1 MPTRDL
7 ANKRITIAIGAA
19 NAIADLSQPTAAELN
34 AMLQASPAIRWDGLD
49 FGAQSSDQVDDRSLD
64 DDAAAVL
71 RGFAQFGGAIPF
83 FLPKVADSASI
94 LRQVFNLVKANRTQ
108 LVIAERVGFK
118 STNQPWAAGDNVN
131 TYLVMVDGFAPDT
144 EGTGGYAGLF
154 NMIPQGTTYPW
165 TKVKNV
171 APDAITQIGGAT
183 VAITGTAV
191 ALRGAALAGD
201 VITSRAIWSS
211 SDPTKAKVV
220 GKGIIQ
226 GVAAGAATITAAFPG
241 ATPLTFAVTVS

>member
-7 ANKRITIAIGAA
+7 SNKRITIAIGAA

-64 DDAAAVL
+64 DNAAAVL
-71 RGFAQFGGAIPF
+71 RGFAQFGGAMPF
-83 FLPKVADSASI
+83 FLPKVTDTASI
-94 LRQVFNLVKANRTQ
+94 LRQVFNLVKVNRTQ

-118 STNQPWAAGDNVN
+118 STNEAWAAGDNVN

-165 TKVKNV
+165 AKVKNSP
-171 APDAITQIGGAT
+171 ADAITQIGGAT
-183 VAITGTAV
+183 ISVATGAI
-191 ALRGAALAGD
+191 ALRGAALSGD
-201 VITSRAIWSS
+201 VVTARAIWTS
-211 SDPTKAKVV
+211 SDPTKARVL
-220 GKGIIQ
+220 GNGIVQ
-226 GVAAGAATITAAFPG
+226 GVAAGSATITAAIPG
-241 ATPLTFAVTVS
+241 ATSLTFATTVT

>member
-19 NAIADLSQPTAAELN
+19 NAIADLSQPLDTELN

-49 FGAQSSDQVDDRSLD
+49 FGAQASEQVDDRSLD
-64 DDAAAVL
+64 DDAASVL

-83 FLPKVADSASI
+83 FLPKVTDTTSI
-94 LRQVFNLVKANRTQ
+94 LRQVFNLVKTNRTP

-118 STNQPWAAGDNVN
+118 STNQAWAAGDNVN

-165 TKVKNV
+165 AKVKAASPLV
-171 APDAITQIGGAT
+171 MTQIGGAT
-183 VAITGTAV
+183 ITITGTAI
-191 ALRGAALAGD
+191 ALRGAALGGD
-201 VITSRAIWSS
+201 VVTSRAIWTT
-211 SDPTKAKVV
+211 SDATKAKIV
-220 GKGIIQ
+220 GKGIVQ
-226 GVAAGAATITAAFPG
+226 GVAAGSATITASIPG
-241 ATPLTFAVTVS
+241 ATPITFATTVS